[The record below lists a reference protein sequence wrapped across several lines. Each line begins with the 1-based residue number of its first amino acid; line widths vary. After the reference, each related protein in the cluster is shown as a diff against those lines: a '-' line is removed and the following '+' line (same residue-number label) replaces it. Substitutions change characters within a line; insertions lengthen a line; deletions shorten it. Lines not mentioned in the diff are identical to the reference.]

1 MTDDELRNELIDF
14 LLAGNTEAATALTR
28 SALEDGL
35 GTVDF
40 FNGVFTPALK
50 DIGDRFGRLEVY
62 LPEPVEAAETA
73 KAISDRVIQPRISP
87 RAGRRDRCG
96 RVCTRRGPGCRS
108 LQGADGPV
116 T

>member
-14 LLAGNTEAATALTR
+14 LLASNTEATALTR

-62 LPEPVEAAETA
+62 LSEPVEAAETA
-73 KAISDRVIQPRISP
+73 KANSDRVIQPRISP
-87 RAGRRDRCG
+87 RVGRRDRCA
-96 RVCTRRGPGCRS
+96 RVCTRRGPGSRS